1 MFSYN
6 AGKDFGKF
14 EFGRKSLAG
23 PSMTL
28 YIESSLENV
37 YRMSFNPTT
46 RRSFLKASTLTAS
59 ALVLR
64 GGNLLAQSTQTDARI
79 DILPGEPIA
88 TISPEIYSHFIEH
101 LGGVIYD
108 GVWVGEDSKIPN
120 VKGIR
125 KAFIDTMR
133 AIKAPVLRWPGGCF
147 ADSYDWRDG
156 LGPQAKRPARTG
168 FWGQQDSN
176 QYGLHEFMHTCRA
189 IGSKPYLAADLRSLP
204 ARDFYQEIEYCNA
217 PAGDVPSNS
226 AAKGVPNALA
236 AQRAGNGDPSPFDV
250 DLWGVGNESWGCGG
264 NMSPEEY
271 AAEFRRYTAW
281 TPSYSKTPLR
291 FVAVG
296 PNGDDVDWTMRLFRA
311 LYSNPE
317 RRHLWGLSVHY
328 YTSGSA
334 TKFAAG
340 DALDFNSDDFYDLL
354 TRGSI
359 MERVVTDHWG
369 AMRNR
374 EGQPQVKLVVDEWGA
389 WYGKGTELAP
399 EYNLSQQSTMRDA
412 LLTGITLDI
421 FQRHADKV
429 AVANVAQSINCIH
442 SLMLASG
449 DRFTVTPT
457 FHVFQMYLPHSGA
470 QAVRAE
476 FTAPGIRNSLADAL
490 IPAGGNSYR
499 GLLDASKTLA
509 GLSGSA
515 SVNAAGSS
523 KQITLT
529 VVNPHLDRPLTTEV
543 VVSGA
548 SIASATGTL
557 LNETDVHAHN
567 DFEHPNAVHPR
578 PASVEPPTAGRLLHI
593 FPSASVTTLNITLA

>member
-1 MFSYN
+1 M
-6 AGKDFGKF
+6 
-14 EFGRKSLAG
+14 SLH
-23 PSMTL
+23 P
-28 YIESSLENV
+28 I
-37 YRMSFNPTT
+37 T

-59 ALVLR
+59 ALALR
-64 GGNLLAQSTQTDARI
+64 SSNLLAQSAQTDARI

-88 TISPEIYSHFIEH
+88 IISPEIYSHFIEH

-120 VKGIR
+120 VNGIR
-125 KAFIDTMR
+125 KTFIDTMR
-133 AIKAPVLRWPGGCF
+133 AVKAPVLRWPGGCF

-156 LGPQAKRPARTG
+156 IGPSAKRPARTG

-189 IGSKPYLAADLRSLP
+189 IGCRPYLAADLRSLP

-226 AAKGVPNALA
+226 AARAVPNALA
-236 AQRAGNGDPSPFDV
+236 AQRAANGDPAPFDV

-340 DALDFNSDDFYDLL
+340 DALNFNSDDYYDLL

-369 AMRNR
+369 AMRNN
-374 EGQPQVKLVVDEWGA
+374 EGQPHVKLVVDEWGA

-399 EYNLSQQSTMRDA
+399 GYNLSQQSTMRDA

-442 SLMLASG
+442 SLMLAQG
-449 DRFTVTPT
+449 DKFTVTPT

-476 FTAPGIRNSLADAL
+476 FTAPSIHNPLANAP

-499 GLLDASKTLA
+499 GSLDASKILA

-515 SVNAAGSS
+515 SVATSGGG

-529 VVNPHLDRPLTTEV
+529 VVNPHLDRPLATEV
-543 VVSGA
+543 VVNGT
-548 SIASATGTL
+548 SIASVSGTV
-557 LNETDVHAHN
+557 LNEPDVHAHN
-567 DFEHPNAVHPR
+567 DFDHPSAVRPR
-578 PASVEPPTAGRLLHI
+578 PAATGQPTGGRLLHT
-593 FPSASVTTLNITLA
+593 FPAASVTTLNITLA

>member
-1 MFSYN
+1 
-6 AGKDFGKF
+6 
-14 EFGRKSLAG
+14 
-23 PSMTL
+23 
-28 YIESSLENV
+28 
-37 YRMSFNPTT
+37 MSFNPTT

-59 ALVLR
+59 ALALR
-64 GGNLLAQSTQTDARI
+64 GSHLLAQSTQTDARI

-120 VKGIR
+120 VNGIR
-125 KAFIDTMR
+125 KAFLDTMR
-133 AIKAPVLRWPGGCF
+133 AVKAPVLRWPGGCF

-156 LGPQAKRPARTG
+156 LGPRAKRPARTG

-176 QYGLHEFMHTCRA
+176 QYGLHEFIHTCRA

-226 AAKGVPNALA
+226 AAKAVANALA
-236 AQRAGNGDPSPFDV
+236 AQRAANGDPSPFDV

-340 DALDFNSDDFYDLL
+340 DALNFNSDDFYDLL

-369 AMRNR
+369 AMRSS
-374 EGQPQVKLVVDEWGA
+374 EGQPHVKLVVDEWGA

-476 FTAPGIRNSLADAL
+476 FTAPSIRNPLADAL

-499 GLLDASKTLA
+499 GSLEASKILA

-515 SVNAAGSS
+515 SVNAAGTG
-523 KQITLT
+523 KHITLT

-557 LNETDVHAHN
+557 LNEPDVHAHN

>member
-1 MFSYN
+1 
-6 AGKDFGKF
+6 
-14 EFGRKSLAG
+14 
-23 PSMTL
+23 
-28 YIESSLENV
+28 
-37 YRMSFNPTT
+37 MSAPPTS
-46 RRSFLKASTLTAS
+46 RRSFLKTSTLAAS
-59 ALVLR
+59 ALSLR
-64 GGNLLAQSTQTDARI
+64 GSKLLAQSTQADARI
-79 DILPGEPIA
+79 DILPAETIG
-88 TISPEIYSHFIEH
+88 TISPEIYGHFIEH

-108 GVWVGEDSKIPN
+108 GVWVGEGSSIPN
-120 VKGIR
+120 EGGIR

-133 AIKAPVLRWPGGCF
+133 AVQAPLLRWPGGCF

-156 LGPQAKRPARTG
+156 VGPAAKRPARTG

-176 QYGLHEFMHTCRA
+176 RYGLHEFMQTCRA
-189 IGSKPYLAADLRSLP
+189 IGCKPYLAADLRSLP

-226 AAKGVPNALA
+226 AAKAVPNTLA
-236 AQRAGNGDPSPFDV
+236 AERTANGDSAPFDV

-271 AAEFRRYTAW
+271 ATEFRRYTAW
-281 TPSYSKTPLR
+281 TPSYSKSPLR

-296 PNGDDVDWTMRLFRA
+296 PNGDDVDWTTRLFKA
-311 LYSNPE
+311 LYANSE

-334 TKFAAG
+334 TKFAQG
-340 DALDFNSDDFYDLL
+340 DALNFSNDEFYDLL

-359 MERVVTDHWG
+359 MERVVTDHWR
-369 AMRNR
+369 AMRVE
-374 EGQPQVKLVVDEWGA
+374 EGQPRVKLVVDEWGA
-389 WYGKGTELAP
+389 WYGKGTEIGP

-442 SLMLASG
+442 SLMLAKG
-449 DRFTVTPT
+449 DKFTVTPT
-457 FHVFQMYLPHSGA
+457 FHVFQMYLSHRGA

-476 FTAPGIRNSLADAL
+476 FTAPVIRNGMANAST
-490 IPAGGNSYR
+490 PAGGNSYR
-499 GLLDASKTLA
+499 GSLDASRTLG

-515 SVNAAGSS
+515 SIATAGNG
-523 KQITLT
+523 KEITLT
-529 VVNPHLDRPLTTEV
+529 VVNPHLDQAPTTEV
-543 VVSGA
+543 VIHGA
-548 SIASATGTL
+548 AIASAVGTI

-567 DFEHPNAVHPR
+567 DFDHPNAVHPR
-578 PASVEPPTAGRLLHI
+578 AATTNPPAGGRLLHT
-593 FPSASVTTLNITLA
+593 FPAASVTTLRLTLA

>member
-1 MFSYN
+1 M
-6 AGKDFGKF
+6 
-14 EFGRKSLAG
+14 SLH
-23 PSMTL
+23 
-28 YIESSLENV
+28 
-37 YRMSFNPTT
+37 PTT

-59 ALVLR
+59 ALALR

-120 VKGIR
+120 VNGIR
-125 KAFIDTMR
+125 KAFLDTMR
-133 AIKAPVLRWPGGCF
+133 AVKAPVLRWPGGCF

-156 LGPQAKRPARTG
+156 LGSKVKRPARTG

-189 IGSKPYLAADLRSLP
+189 IGCKPYLAADLRSLP

-217 PAGDVPSNS
+217 PAGDVLSNS
-226 AAKGVPNALA
+226 AAKAVPNALA
-236 AQRAGNGDPSPFDV
+236 AQRAANGDPLPFDV

-334 TKFAAG
+334 AKFAAG
-340 DALDFNSDDFYDLL
+340 DALNFNSDDFYDLL

-369 AMRNR
+369 AMRNS
-374 EGQPQVKLVVDEWGA
+374 EGQPHVKLVVDEWGA

-412 LLTGITLDI
+412 LLTAITLDI

-449 DRFTVTPT
+449 DKFTVTPT

-476 FTAPGIRNSLADAL
+476 FTAPSIRNPLADAL

-499 GLLDASKTLA
+499 GSLEASKILA

-515 SVNAAGSS
+515 SVNAAGNG

-548 SIASATGTL
+548 VIANATGEL
-557 LNETDVHAHN
+557 LNEPDVHAHN

-593 FPSASVTTLNITLA
+593 FPSASVTTLKITLA

>member
-1 MFSYN
+1 M
-6 AGKDFGKF
+6 
-14 EFGRKSLAG
+14 SLHG
-23 PSMTL
+23 
-28 YIESSLENV
+28 
-37 YRMSFNPTT
+37 T
-46 RRSFLKASTLTAS
+46 RRSFLRTS
-59 ALVLR
+59 ALMGSALALR
-64 GGNLLAQSTQTDARI
+64 GTSLLAQSTQTDARI

-88 TISPEIYSHFIEH
+88 SISPEIYSHFIEH

-108 GVWVGEDSKIPN
+108 GVWVGEGSKIPN
-120 VKGIR
+120 INGIR

-133 AIKAPVLRWPGGCF
+133 AVKAPVLRWPGGCF

-156 LGPQAKRPARTG
+156 IGPAARRPARTG

-189 IGSKPYLAADLRSLP
+189 IGCKPYLAADLRSLP

-217 PAGDVPSNS
+217 PAGEVASNS
-226 AAKGVPNALA
+226 AAKAVPNALA
-236 AQRAGNGDPSPFDV
+236 AQRAANGDPAPFDV

-281 TPSYSKTPLR
+281 TPSYSKTPPR

-296 PNGDDVDWTMRLFRA
+296 PNGDDVDWTMRLFKA

-340 DALDFNSDDFYDLL
+340 DALNFNSDDYYDLL

-359 MERVVTDHWG
+359 MERVVIDHWA
-369 AMRNR
+369 AMGNN
-374 EGQPQVKLVVDEWGA
+374 EGQPHVKLVVDEWGA
-389 WYGKGTELAP
+389 WYGKGTELAS

-442 SLMLASG
+442 SLMLAQG
-449 DRFTVTPT
+449 DKFAVTPT

-476 FTAPGIRNSLADAL
+476 FTAPSIRNPLANAP

-499 GLLDASKTLA
+499 GSLDASKILA

-515 SVNAAGSS
+515 SVAVSDGG
-523 KQITLT
+523 KLITLT
-529 VVNPHLDRPLTTEV
+529 VVNPHLDRPLTTEIA
-543 VVSGA
+543 VSGA
-548 SIASATGTL
+548 SIASTTGTA
-557 LNETDVHAHN
+557 LNEADVHAHN
-567 DFEHPNAVHPR
+567 DFDHPNAVHPR
-578 PASVEPPTAGRLLHI
+578 PANIGQLVAGRLLHT
-593 FPSASVTTLNITLA
+593 FPAASVTTLNITLT

>member
-1 MFSYN
+1 
-6 AGKDFGKF
+6 
-14 EFGRKSLAG
+14 
-23 PSMTL
+23 
-28 YIESSLENV
+28 
-37 YRMSFNPTT
+37 MSFNPTT

-59 ALVLR
+59 ALALR
-64 GGNLLAQSTQTDARI
+64 GSHLLAQSTQTDARI

-120 VKGIR
+120 VNGIR
-125 KAFIDTMR
+125 KAFLDTMR
-133 AIKAPVLRWPGGCF
+133 AVKAPVLRWPGGCF

-156 LGPQAKRPARTG
+156 LGPKAKRPARTG

-226 AAKGVPNALA
+226 AAKAVANALA
-236 AQRAGNGDPSPFDV
+236 AQRAANGDPSPFDV

-340 DALDFNSDDFYDLL
+340 DALNFNSDDFYDLL

-369 AMRNR
+369 AMRNS
-374 EGQPQVKLVVDEWGA
+374 EGQPHVKLVVDEWGA

-476 FTAPGIRNSLADAL
+476 FTAPSIRNPLADAL

-499 GLLDASKTLA
+499 GSLEASKILA

-515 SVNAAGSS
+515 SVNAAGTG

-557 LNETDVHAHN
+557 LNEPDVHAHN

>member
-1 MFSYN
+1 M
-6 AGKDFGKF
+6 
-14 EFGRKSLAG
+14 SLH
-23 PSMTL
+23 
-28 YIESSLENV
+28 
-37 YRMSFNPTT
+37 PTT

-59 ALVLR
+59 ALALR
-64 GGNLLAQSTQTDARI
+64 GGKLLAQSTQTDARI

-120 VKGIR
+120 VNGIR

-133 AIKAPVLRWPGGCF
+133 AVKAPVLRWPGGCF

-156 LGPQAKRPARTG
+156 LGPKVKRPARTG

-176 QYGLHEFMHTCRA
+176 QYGLHEFMRTCRA

-226 AAKGVPNALA
+226 AAKAVPNALA
-236 AQRAGNGDPSPFDV
+236 AQRAANGDPSPFDV

-334 TKFAAG
+334 IKFAAG
-340 DALDFNSDDFYDLL
+340 DALNFNSDDFYDLL

-369 AMRNR
+369 AMRNS
-374 EGQPQVKLVVDEWGA
+374 EGQPHVKLVVDEWGA

-412 LLTGITLDI
+412 LLTAITLDI

-449 DRFTVTPT
+449 DKFTVTPT

-476 FTAPGIRNSLADAL
+476 FTAPSIRNPLADAL

-499 GLLDASKTLA
+499 GSLEASKILA

-515 SVNAAGSS
+515 SVNAAGNG

-557 LNETDVHAHN
+557 LNEPDVHAHN

-578 PASVEPPTAGRLLHI
+578 PTSVEPPTAGRLLHI
-593 FPSASVTTLNITLA
+593 FPSASITTLNITLT